1 MSSNTSKD
9 LIDLID
15 SRVSTNRYQRVAV
28 VESVSEDGKSAVVSF
43 PGTDMTVETY
53 IKTPEKLEVGDSVNV
68 GSTDGSLMN
77 AFVQTKFGESK
88 WLSVGSGIDV
98 DPGVIDNDNLAD
110 GSVTEG
116 KIADFS
122 VTNAKIGYAEIDTA
136 NIRKAAITTALIE
149 NATITSAKIQ
159 DAAITNAKIENLA
172 VDNAKIAIAAI
183 DTANIKN
190 AAITTVCIGDAAIKT
205 TQIADGSVTD
215 AKIVGLTADKITAG
229 TIDAGAITVV
239 NLNAANITV
248 GKINGVQ
255 IEDGAI
261 GIAKLDA
268 IVNDKIATAQ
278 ATADGKNTI
287 FYHGVEPV
295 ADNVKKDDTW
305 FDIDDG
311 YKMYTYDGTA
321 WVAAPFGTSAID
333 DTAVTGTKLAN
344 GTITGVKM
352 ADGAITSREIATGAI
367 ISDKIAANAVT
378 ANAIEAKSIT
388 ALHIDTNTITADKL
402 LLGDNTNFSTV
413 WLNQYV
419 STDWAD
425 WTGMTFPTAI
435 KDVDDYV
442 HPELDTS
449 TDFLFSMPC
458 DATALTTVLA
468 ENSFGF
474 KFSTKNSST
483 TNKTALLSV
492 YFFDSDKKYLN
503 KTTLETLIINGITDD
518 EIDNEIQDWEF
529 TKKIARNSS
538 AKYFCFGVSVAGGF
552 TVMFKNIQVRR
563 SAGSTFINDGAIT
576 TTKIVTDAITS
587 DKIAAKSIIA
597 NKIASNTIT
606 SEEIAAGAITADE
619 IAANAV
625 TAMKIKAGEVTT
637 DHIAP
642 NFGETLDI
650 TSNSAVTGLDGRL
663 TSAELKIAPNAIVA
677 TVTSSSDYTN
687 DLADKASLA
696 DLNSLDSRVDSAELK
711 ITPSAITST
720 VRSSSEYTNDLGSKL
735 PASSYTGNEIVSR
748 INQTS
753 TTIDIDASKVN
764 ITGFVT
770 FANLSNSGQTTI
782 DGGNITT
789 GTISASRLDLS
800 GYATFSSLSAGTT
813 TINGG
818 CITTGTISASRIN
831 FTGALNGYNSDTTDG
846 FKVSANGIMTCNKI
860 HLDSNWGNR
869 FISYGGDGAGSLDL
883 YNQSGDIRIDPLYDK
898 TKIQNLYAW
907 NQPINIPLTDSGLQ
921 KINAI
926 NYQTGTAG
934 DHSIGTYLEVATAN
948 YGAFG
953 LNWWASDISLKK
965 NIIDY
970 SGTSALEKIKQI
982 KHREFDWKA
991 NDIHVTIGYVSQE
1004 LMVIDNSFAFEV
1016 KQEGE
1021 PSTYQPNETVI
1032 IPTITKAIQELSSE
1046 NDELKTRVNDLEN
1059 QINELREI
1067 LNAHLVA

>member
-183 DTANIKN
+183 DTANIRK

-321 WVAAPFGTSAID
+321 WIAAPFGTDAID
-333 DTAVTGTKLAN
+333 DSAVTGTKLAN

-352 ADGAITSREIATGAI
+352 VNGAITAREIATGAVI
-367 ISDKIAANAVT
+367 ADKIAANAVT

-413 WLNQYV
+413 WLSQYTT
-419 STDWAD
+419 TDWAD
-425 WTGMTFPTAI
+425 WTGMAFPTAV

-442 HPELDTS
+442 HPELGTS

-458 DATALTTVLA
+458 DATALTTVLT

-474 KFSTKNSST
+474 KFSTKNSAT

-503 KTTLETLIINGITDD
+503 KTTLETIVVNGITDD

-529 TKKIARNSS
+529 TKTIARNSS
-538 AKYFCFGVSVAGGF
+538 AKYFCFGVNVAAGF
-552 TVMFKNIQVRR
+552 TVMFKDIQVRR
-563 SAGSTFINDGAIT
+563 SSGSTFINDGSIT

-782 DGGNITT
+782 NGGN
-789 GTISASRLDLS
+789 
-800 GYATFSSLSAGTT
+800 
-813 TINGG
+813 
-818 CITTGTISASRIN
+818 ITTGTISASRIN
-831 FTGALNGYNSDTTDG
+831 FTGALNGYTSNTSGG
-846 FKVSANGIMTCNKI
+846 FKVSANGIMTCDTIYFDK
-860 HLDSNWGNR
+860 NWGNR
-869 FISYGGDGAGSLDL
+869 YITYGGDGAGALDL
-883 YNQSGDIRIDPLYDK
+883 YNQSGSIRLLPLGYN
-898 TKIQNLYAW
+898 TEIQNLYAK
-907 NQPINIPLTDSGLQ
+907 NQPINIPMTNSGAQ

-934 DHSIGTYLEVATAN
+934 EHSIGTYLEVATAN

-965 NIIDY
+965 NIVDY
-970 SGTSALEKIKQI
+970 SGTSALDKINRI
-982 KHREFDWKA
+982 KHREFDWKS
-991 NDIHVTIGYVSQE
+991 NDIHVSIGYVSQE
-1004 LMVIDNSFAFEV
+1004 LMTIDNSFAFEV
-1016 KQEGE
+1016 KQDGQQ
-1021 PSTYQPNETVI
+1021 STYQPNETVI
-1032 IPTITKAIQELSSE
+1032 IPTITKAVQELSAE
-1046 NDELKTRVNDLEN
+1046 NEELKTKVNNLEN
-1059 QINELREI
+1059 QINELIEI
-1067 LNAHLVA
+1067 INAHLVA